1 MLHAKT
7 RQVNIRGD
15 ARGAIN
21 QVFVVYAG
29 EPLKPSVD
37 NYYWTGLSNLLDG
50 DLSVAT
56 TSIICRRR
64 RLKL

>member
-15 ARGAIN
+15 AGDAIN
-21 QVFVVYAG
+21 QAFAVYAG

-37 NYYWTGLSNLLDG
+37 NYYWTGLSNYWT
-50 DLSVAT
+50 V
-56 TSIICRRR
+56 ICQWRAHQ
-64 RLKL
+64 LFADAEG